1 MPSEIALFSSWIVR
15 TRFAIARRLRGN
27 LLAMQLAQGQVIAER
42 YRLERLLGEGGMGAV
57 WSAVHLVTRKP
68 VALKFIKADGAKS
81 PQARRRFLREAR
93 AASAVRHPN
102 VVQVHDILE
111 LGDGSPVMVMDL
123 LEGET
128 LAERL
133 ARESQLSLG
142 DTARI
147 LVPVISAVGTAHSA
161 GVVHRD
167 LKPDNIFLA
176 RAPKESTTGSLD
188 VKVLDFG
195 IAKFT
200 SAELE
205 AQTAGGLTQTGAM
218 LGTPYYMSPEQ
229 AFGEHDIDHRADVW
243 ALAIIIYECLVGRRP
258 IEGDNVGQIIKVI
271 VTRGMVALDVAM
283 PSLPRDVTDL
293 VARMLVQKRDDRLG
307 DLREAAAILRK
318 YTDVAYAS
326 FEGPKPVID
335 PVSSKKL
342 IESGETIEA
351 DPFART
357 TDISGQNNAATVT
370 ENAHVVAR
378 TELSPSPPPSKRWM
392 LVAIGAAAA
401 IAVVAFWRFGLT
413 PTPTQTLTPTQT
425 QTPTP
430 TQTQTLA
437 PTPSQ
442 TPATP
447 ASTEPTTSAAPIA
460 THKKPQATPTVTATA
475 TASVLPGGV
484 VGKAPF

>member
-1 MPSEIALFSSWIVR
+1 
-15 TRFAIARRLRGN
+15 
-27 LLAMQLAQGQVIAER
+27 MQLAQGQVIAER

-68 VALKFIKADGAKS
+68 VALKFIKELDDART
-81 PQARRRFLREAR
+81 PQVRRRFLREAR

-111 LGDGSPVMVMDL
+111 LEDGSPVMVMDL
-123 LEGET
+123 LEGEA
-128 LAERL
+128 LAARL
-133 ARESQLSLG
+133 ARDVRLSLG

-147 LVPVISAVGTAHSA
+147 LVPVISAVGTAHAA

-176 RAPKESTTGSLD
+176 HAPDGSTETKID

-229 AFGEHDIDHRADVW
+229 AFGENDIDHRADIW
-243 ALAIIIYECLVGRRP
+243 ALGVILYECLAGQRP
-258 IEGDNVGQIIKVI
+258 VEGDNVGQVIKVI
-271 VTRGMVALDVAM
+271 VTGGIVPLEKAM

-293 VARMLVQKRDDRLG
+293 VGRMLVQKRDERIG
-307 DLREAAAILRK
+307 DLREAATILRK
-318 YTDVAYAS
+318 YTDVSYSS
-326 FEGPKPVID
+326 FEGPRAVIA
-335 PVSSKKL
+335 PLSSKKL
-342 IESGETIEA
+342 IESGETLDA

-357 TDISGQNNAATVT
+357 TDASGPQKAASVT
-370 ENAHVVAR
+370 ANAHVVA
-378 TELSPSPPPSKRWM
+378 TASPAPKSRAWM
-392 LVAIGAAAA
+392 LLAGAAVVAG
-401 IAVVAFWRFGLT
+401 VAFWRFGSG
-413 PTPTQTLTPTQT
+413 PT

-430 TQTQTLA
+430 AQTQTQTR
-437 PTPSQ
+437 TPMQ
-442 TPATP
+442 TATP
-447 ASTEPTTSAAPIA
+447 APTQTATASGSAAASVTETTATVSAIA
-460 THKKPQATPTVTATA
+460 THKPVPTLASAKPPSSVTPATTT
-475 TASVLPGGV
+475 SVLPGGV
-484 VGKAPF
+484 YGKSPF